1 MSPNPFEI
9 ADIESLADL
18 FPAYQFDYLIAQGSM
33 GVVYKARQRSLDRD
47 VAIKILPR
55 ELGNDP
61 VFRSSFEAEAR
72 AMARLTHPNLI
83 RVYDFGD
90 FEGLLYIV
98 MEYVPG
104 KSLYHSAH
112 GKAIEAKQ
120 AVEIIIAA
128 CRGLAHA
135 HENGI
140 VHRDIKPANILLTP
154 KCEPKIGDFGLARC
168 TRADIDG
175 LPMGTPEYM
184 APEVLNEPVKGNP
197 QSDVFAIGMVL
208 RELLTGIPAGTG
220 HAAEPVV
227 SDAKLAMICR
237 KATHADLELRYPHAS
252 SFAEQLTEWLTSKT
266 SQPDEP
272 AQQSPL
278 QRPKSAVPR
287 PGPKSATQSPKS
299 PIQGQ
304 KSAVPRQGPKSAMPG
319 SKPTMQRPKTTSITK
334 RGTSN
339 KWALF
344 KSCASITFVIC
355 SSYFSWNFYLA
366 RQEAFVRHQQGLH
379 TQDSSQSFE
388 PGANSAARYT
398 LSGDLVTSPSPDTN
412 ESSLT
417 TLVRFGTELV
427 AGNNR

>member
-1 MSPNPFEI
+1 MPLNSFEI
-9 ADIESLADL
+9 AGIDSLADL

-61 VFRSSFEAEAR
+61 LFRSSFEAEAR

-83 RVYDFGD
+83 RVYDSGD
-90 FEGLLYIV
+90 LEGLLYIV

-112 GKAIEAKQ
+112 GKAIDAEQ

-140 VHRDIKPANILLTP
+140 IHRDIKPANILLTP

-175 LPMGTPEYM
+175 LAMGTPEYM
-184 APEVLNEPVKGNP
+184 APEVLDEPVKGNP

-208 RELLTGIPAGTG
+208 HELLTGIPAGTG
-220 HAAEPVV
+220 NAAGRVV

-237 KATHADLELRYPHAS
+237 TATQADPELRYPDAS
-252 SFAEQLTEWLTSKT
+252 TFAGQLTEWLASKT
-266 SQPDEP
+266 SQ
-272 AQQSPL
+272 ATVAVQQSPL
-278 QRPKSAVPR
+278 QRPKSAVQA
-287 PGPKSATQSPKS
+287 PKSKSVSPS
-299 PIQGQ
+299 P
-304 KSAVPRQGPKSAMPG
+304 APKSAMPG
-319 SKPTMQRPKTTSITK
+319 PKPATSGPKPAMPRPKTSA
-334 RGTSN
+334 RPASSRR
-339 KWALF
+339 WELV
-344 KSCASITFVIC
+344 KSFASITFVIC

-366 RQEAFVRHQQGLH
+366 RQEAFVRHQQGLNS
-379 TQDSSQSFE
+379 QDSTQLVES
-388 PGANSAARYT
+388 GANSGAHYT
-398 LSGDLVTSPSPDTN
+398 LSGELVTAPSVDTK